1 MKTLGYEPNQV
12 AQSLV
17 TRKTRTLGYLVYD
30 ITNPFYGQLVRGI
43 EDAAFSQGYDLFG
56 GNSDSYYEKDIL
68 YMRAF
73 RRKCVDG
80 ILTTVSN
87 PSHEML
93 DMWKHVSCPVVFL
106 DKFFDSENFSYVT
119 VNNREAS
126 KALINYLL
134 DLGHRHIGI
143 VMPAEPTS
151 VAVHERIEGFREAL
165 SDRGV
170 PFDPSLTSVCHR
182 QTEEGGYLA
191 TYELFKRTSLQT
203 ALFCFNDVIAI
214 GAMRAILEM
223 GLKIPNDV
231 SLVGFDDIPIASMLR
246 VPLTT
251 VAQPI
256 RLMGKAAVDLITER
270 IKASPSLPHRHT
282 VLDTKL
288 VVRESAAP
296 PRKHEK
302 L

>member
-1 MKTLGYEPNQV
+1 
-12 AQSLV
+12 
-17 TRKTRTLGYLVYD
+17 
-30 ITNPFYGQLVRGI
+30 
-43 EDAAFSQGYDLFG
+43 
-56 GNSDSYYEKDIL
+56 
-68 YMRAF
+68 
-73 RRKCVDG
+73 
-80 ILTTVSN
+80 
-87 PSHEML
+87 
-93 DMWKHVSCPVVFL
+93 
-106 DKFFDSENFSYVT
+106 
-119 VNNREAS
+119 
-126 KALINYLL
+126 
-134 DLGHRHIGI
+134 
-143 VMPAEPTS
+143 
-151 VAVHERIEGFREAL
+151 
-165 SDRGV
+165 
-170 PFDPSLTSVCHR
+170 
-182 QTEEGGYLA
+182 
-191 TYELFKRTSLQT
+191 
-203 ALFCFNDVIAI
+203 
-214 GAMRAILEM
+214 MRAILEM